1 MNISNYNSPLK
12 MFDYLA
18 AGRVIVSSKRNG
30 ILEVLKHNHNSII
43 VNGFSVKIGKKLFI
57 RY

>member
-43 VNGFSVKIGKKLFI
+43 VNGFNVRIGKKNYL
-57 RY
+57 